1 MVGRGAIPPSIM
13 RLESVMGP
21 AHTGILVAYDDAL
34 AGEAHSPHLRGV
46 DVLHIPL
53 HCLWAV
59 VRAIGGR
66 GVGSISGVVNTL
78 EGAIG
83 LDLSHV
89 GTSGEG
95 LHQGAITADHQ
106 RVSYPKP

>member
-1 MVGRGAIPPSIM
+1 MVSGRAIPPSIM
-13 RLESVMGP
+13 RLEGVMGP
-21 AHTGILVAYDDAL
+21 AHAGILVAYDNAL

-53 HCLWAV
+53 YRLRTTV
-59 VRAIGGR
+59 GR
-66 GVGSISGVVNTL
+66 SRVGSIGGVVNTL

-95 LHQGAITADHQ
+95 LHQGAITAGHQ
-106 RVSYPKP
+106 RVSYPKR